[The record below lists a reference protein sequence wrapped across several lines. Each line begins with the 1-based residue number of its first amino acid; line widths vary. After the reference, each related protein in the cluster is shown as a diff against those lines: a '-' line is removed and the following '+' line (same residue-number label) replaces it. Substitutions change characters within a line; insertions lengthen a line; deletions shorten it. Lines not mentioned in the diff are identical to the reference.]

1 MAGRG
6 RKTLSMDDRILWGK
20 VARSTRPMPG
30 RMEDMEA
37 LENTIAEAEE
47 AERQPVVR
55 EAAPA
60 LRKGA
65 TTRIFDDMTYQAPPQ
80 PKPAPGRHQPLERP
94 VKRKIAK
101 GRLELEARI
110 DLHGM
115 FQDEAHGLLHAFIQR
130 AHDRGLRHVLVITGK
145 GTSMGSEGA
154 LKRAVPIWFGKPEF
168 RHLIS
173 SWETAAK
180 NHGGD
185 GALYVRLARPRGAE
199 RRGGEE

>member
-6 RKTLSMDDRILWGK
+6 RKSLSTDDRILWGK

-30 RMEDMEA
+30 RMEEIEA
-37 LENTIAEAEE
+37 FERTSAEAE
-47 AERQPVVR
+47 AVERKPVVK

-60 LRKGA
+60 LRKAA
-65 TTRIFDDMTYQAPPQ
+65 TTRTFEDMAYQPPPQ

-94 VKRKIAK
+94 VRRKIAK

-115 FQDEAHGLLHAFIQR
+115 FQDEAHGLLHAFIRR

-145 GTSMGSEGA
+145 GASMGSDGA
-154 LKRAVPIWFGKPEF
+154 LKRAVPMWFGKPEF

-173 SWETAAK
+173 SWESAAP
-180 NHGGD
+180 NHGGE
-185 GALYVRLARPRGAE
+185 GALYVRLAR
-199 RRGGEE
+199 RRGEGE